1 MPCDTVRRRGQTL
14 TVRKQEVRSVIETVD
29 QGLGR
34 GRIKAV
40 VDKKTGAIAFSGLT
54 NEERDDVTDAC
65 VYRSIMKTGSAL
77 ARHMI
82 VKAEQFAGRT
92 VDQKSVA
99 QGIHSHDGGETWGK
113 D

>member
-1 MPCDTVRRRGQTL
+1 MPCDTIFRRNQTL
-14 TVRKQEVRSVIETVD
+14 TVRKSEIKKVVETVE
-29 QGLGR
+29 QGLAR

-40 VDKKTGAIAFSGLT
+40 VGKTGGITFTGLT
-54 NEERDDVTDAC
+54 VQERDDVTDAC
-65 VYRSIMKTGSAL
+65 VYRAIMRTGSAL

-92 VDQKSVA
+92 VDQKAVA